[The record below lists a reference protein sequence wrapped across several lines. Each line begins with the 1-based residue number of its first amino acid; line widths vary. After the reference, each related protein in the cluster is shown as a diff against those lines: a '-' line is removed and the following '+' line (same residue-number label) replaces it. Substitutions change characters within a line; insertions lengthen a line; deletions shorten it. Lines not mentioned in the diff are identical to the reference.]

1 MKLEMYGI
9 GVELKKSTEYP
20 IREGRLKFLIRKMS
34 SPNEDVTQEEAPVS
48 LSESLSR
55 FWIK

>member
-1 MKLEMYGI
+1 MYGI

-34 SPNEDVTQEEAPVS
+34 SPNEDVTQEAPVS